1 MPFEI
6 TTFRLPCGGEA
17 ARIEYW
23 GVVTG
28 EEAAEVIR
36 QLDVGGPLYGYS
48 TLSVTVKEHTISPE
62 ARAKYYGYTFP
73 AVIAGALV
81 NTNMF
86 TRIFANFIIRGRRT
100 SHRMK
105 FFATEAEAIQW
116 MDERVR
122 EVQAAQ
128 GNS

>member
-6 TTFRLPCGGEA
+6 TTFRLPCGGGA

-23 GVVTG
+23 GLVTG

-36 QLDVGGPLYGYS
+36 RLDTGGPLYGMS
-48 TLSVTVKEHTISPE
+48 TLSVAVKEHTISPE
-62 ARAKYYGYTFP
+62 ARAIFTGYSFP
-73 AVIAGALV
+73 AVVAGAMV
-81 NTNMF
+81 NTNLV
-86 TRIFANFIIRGRRT
+86 TRVIANFIVRARRA
-100 SHRMK
+100 SHRMR

-128 GNS
+128 GKS